1 MPETVLTGFPAA
13 ATGVSASPPSKEE
26 LIQFTSG
33 FVNGYRCDDDGLS
46 WGRNKIVRV
55 VLRFHDKF
63 PHGSWVMFWSY
74 LAWHISDVC
83 DSKVA
88 RRMRADLYTC
98 ITYVDPTGNTA
109 VRNVMRTFTS

>member
-13 ATGVSASPPSKEE
+13 ATGVSTSPPSQRE
-26 LIQFTSG
+26 LLKFTRD
-33 FVNGYRCDDDGLS
+33 FVNGYACDDDGLRWS
-46 WGRNKIVRV
+46 ANTTNRV
-55 VLRFHDKF
+55 VDRFCRRF
-63 PHGSWVMFWSY
+63 PQGSWVMFWSY

-109 VRNVMRTFTS
+109 VRNVMRTLSS